1 MDADFLATWLGKVLL
16 LRVQAGAVVPNPP
29 PGLTDADV
37 KFLTLQKPDT
47 WNPNAK
53 GLNLAEVRIKIV
65 AFLASGAFT
74 DEERFLPAL
83 YAASSTDF
91 RVSETGDAMLKRSS
105 VSLEDEDLV
114 RQLFNA
120 HARLPSPYRIRILG
134 LLSKSEISTGFTREI
149 LAAFR
154 RNATSDASAAGDA
167 ASSAS
172 PGLELAKLH
181 RALFEYI
188 NWVARI
194 GPTKSKTN
202 FDDIRTPVVDLLKHF
217 IEEQGWPRPLRKSLD
232 DIALRARAYDTIGVL
247 AKGTAMSDIQC
258 LSLAQWLF
266 RSLSEDP
273 TADVVVNIDG
283 ALSSLTSVF
292 KPPHAPNIET
302 ALRAILSSYMSLALE
317 GDVVRSARHAVVKWA
332 NNCLPFSD
340 AQARWI
346 DIMAIAGRQDE
357 RSDVVEEGQKGLDPW
372 TYYANDSMSR
382 ALPDWTQMVKTFFRE
397 PNKFASKSA
406 SRGVDGMDVDE
417 ESAYLNFP
425 GDSFAAFPVAL
436 RYCKHILF
444 LTALK
449 NFTVDPGW
457 ERQLEKLVNSDLE
470 TRHALREYL
479 AAAPTISV
487 RDLLG
492 AAFEGMTKRDAKT
505 AEECA
510 TTFVDVASV
519 APKGVLQSFCY
530 RSAELMPLVTSN
542 KRELRTLG
550 AKAFGMLAAHPANEQ
565 GAMEKNIADLRSVA
579 SKFNEA
585 VGSELNAAEGAF
597 LALAHLCSRAV
608 YYHSAPG
615 DSFSGLLSGVFPRL
629 YSLAARPLPTQ
640 ETIFEALTQ
649 LWTAGIQAFASD
661 VDVKDHLIT
670 PLLAQAKKGNG
681 KAIAALGRLT
691 LAFRTSE
698 DPGNPQVEEATKAD
712 GVVDLVLES
721 LYGLYEIKQAEV
733 HFGVGEAITAA
744 VACWDARVVQ
754 LTLDVESQT
763 WPGQLTKRP
772 TRVKAMLE
780 KLLTDCKTTKPSL
793 LKASGIW
800 LFCVIEHCSYLPEIQ
815 SRLRECQAAFMRLLS
830 ARDELVQETAS
841 RGLSLVYEK
850 GDPELRSELVRDL
863 VAFFTG
869 SGPKL
874 VVGDDTTL
882 FEAGTLQ
889 AGEGKS
895 ITSYKDI
902 VSLAEEVGDQ
912 SLTYK
917 LMSLAT
923 DASTWSTRSTFGRFG
938 LSNLL
943 SESEID
949 PKLLIKL
956 YRYRF
961 DPNTNVQRSMNNI
974 WKALV
979 KDNNAVMEEHFEA
992 IMKDLL
998 KSILGKEWRVREA
1011 SCAAISDLIAGRP
1024 FPKYEPYY
1032 KDIWAAAVR
1041 VLDDIKA
1048 TVRKAALHLCIALS
1062 TTLTRQLEESGTGSA
1077 ATAMMN
1083 EALPFLLSD
1092 KGMQSNVEDVQ
1103 LISLI
1108 TVMKIAQKGGKA
1120 LKPYIATM
1128 VPHLLELISTVEPQA
1143 VNYYYQQANESNKE
1157 EIDKMRSS
1165 MVSKSPIT
1173 EAIEDCLRNVDKDVM
1188 DKLAPALEEVTKT
1201 ALGMP
1206 TKIGCS
1212 RVLGTLATRHTND
1225 FRPHAARFLQLM
1237 EKQALERNDEIS
1249 QSYARAAAYILRI
1262 APDDAKQRFVDRF
1275 IHLYLGSENEARRQ
1289 KVADV
1294 VLALSKISP
1303 DHFAAL
1309 ETNLLPLAYLGKHDA
1324 DEYTHKAFDDVWDK
1338 HAGSSRTVARY
1349 IPEITGLV
1357 QQSLNTAQWALK
1369 HAGALAIASAVASV
1383 TSASEIT
1390 GQVNLEALKVLW
1402 PVYEKALAL
1411 KTFSGKEKL
1420 LEPFPEFVAKAK
1432 AWWSADRPLAELL
1445 NKIALR
1451 EAKRNNDEYRPH
1463 AFRCLWRVAAARED
1477 LSMLP
1482 DIAKIVGP
1490 YLDMSA
1496 KEEDGD
1502 AMDVDKPSKTNG
1514 DKMRG
1519 VDPKSRVAWAAM
1531 EAVAKGYNRVR
1542 IGETPLAELRE
1553 IVVVLEEP
1561 AGSKTLNLESPHIA
1575 RSEFDIIRWTHW
1587 YGCVAELMEAAA
1599 GGKGDLT
1606 GEGLEVLKWY
1616 LATLDLER
1624 ADAGTE
1630 SQRSARAKAAGAV
1643 LKVWKKEGRG
1653 AWGGEG
1659 TEATRGVVKTAMEK
1673 ALKEERS
1680 MDVQAKWREALAL
1693 LG

>member
-1 MDADFLATWLGKVLL
+1 MDADFLANWLGKVLL

-53 GLNLAEVRIKIV
+53 GINLAEMRIKIV

-83 YAASSTDF
+83 YASSSTDF

-105 VSLEDEDLV
+105 VSLENEDLV

-134 LLSKSEISTGFTREI
+134 LLSKSEISTGFTNEI

-154 RNATSDASAAGDA
+154 KNVTTDASAAGDA

-194 GPTKSKTN
+194 GPSKTN

-258 LSLAQWLF
+258 LSLAEWLF

-302 ALRAILSSYMSLALE
+302 ALRAILSSYMSRAVE

-340 AQARWI
+340 VQARWI
-346 DIMAIAGRQDE
+346 DILAIAGRQDE

-397 PNKFASKSA
+397 PNTFAGNSA

-492 AAFEGMTKRDAKT
+492 AAFEGMTKKDAKT

-542 KRELRTLG
+542 KGELRTLG
-550 AKAFGMLAAHPANEQ
+550 AKAFGILAAHPSNEQ
-565 GAMEKNIADLRSVA
+565 GAMEKNIAGLRSIA
-579 SKFNEA
+579 SKFNKA

-608 YYHSAPG
+608 YYQSAPS
-615 DSFSGLLSGVFPRL
+615 DSFSELLGGVFPRL
-629 YSLAARPLPTQ
+629 DSLATRPLPTQ

-661 VDVKDHLIT
+661 ADVKEHLIA

-721 LYGLYEIKQAEV
+721 LYELYEIKQAEV
-733 HFGVGEAITAA
+733 HFAVGEAITAA

-754 LTLDVESQT
+754 LTLDVESQA

-772 TRVKAMLE
+772 ARVKALME

-863 VAFFTG
+863 VSFFTG

-974 WKALV
+974 WKSLV
-979 KDNNAVMEEHFEA
+979 KDNNAVMEEHFDA

-1062 TTLTRQLEESGTGSA
+1062 TTLTRQLEESGTGST

-1092 KGMQSNVEDVQ
+1092 NGIQSNVEDVQ

-1120 LKPYIATM
+1120 LKPYITTM
-1128 VPHLLELISTVEPQA
+1128 VPQLLELISTVEPQA
-1143 VNYYYQQANESNKE
+1143 VNYYYQRANESSKE

-1188 DKLAPALEEVTKT
+1188 DKLAPALEDVIKT

-1206 TKIGCS
+1206 TRIGCS

-1262 APDDAKQRFVDRF
+1262 APDDAKQRFVERF

-1303 DHFAAL
+1303 DHFTAL
-1309 ETNLLPLAYLGKHDA
+1309 ETNLLPLAYLGKHDD
-1324 DEYTHKAFDDVWDK
+1324 DEYTHKAFDEVWDK

-1390 GQVNLEALKVLW
+1390 GKVNLEALKVLW

-1411 KTFSGKEKL
+1411 KTFAGKEKL

-1432 AWWSADRPLAELL
+1432 AWWSADKPLAELL

-1496 KEEDGD
+1496 NDDDGD
-1502 AMDVDKPSKTNG
+1502 AMDVDKPGKSNG

-1553 IVVVLEEP
+1553 IAVVLEEP
-1561 AGSKTLNLESPHIA
+1561 AGSKTLNLESPHIS

-1599 GGKGDLT
+1599 GGKGEAT

-1616 LATLDLER
+1616 LATLDLDR
-1624 ADAGTE
+1624 ADTGTE
-1630 SQRSARAKAAGAV
+1630 SQRSTRAKAAGAV
-1643 LKVWKKEGRG
+1643 LKVWKKEGKG
-1653 AWGGEG
+1653 SWGGEG
-1659 TEATRGVVKTAMEK
+1659 MEATKGVVKAAMEK

-1680 MDVQAKWREALAL
+1680 MDVQAKWREALGL

>member
-1 MDADFLATWLGKVLL
+1 MDADFLANWLGKVLL

-53 GLNLAEVRIKIV
+53 GINLAEMRIKIV
-65 AFLASGAFT
+65 AFLASGAFM

-83 YAASSTDF
+83 YASSSTDF

-105 VSLEDEDLV
+105 VSLENEDLV

-120 HARLPSPYRIRILG
+120 HARLPSRYRIRILG
-134 LLSKSEISTGFTREI
+134 LLSKSEISTGFTNEI

-154 RNATSDASAAGDA
+154 KNVTTDASAAGDA

-194 GPTKSKTN
+194 GPSKTN

-258 LSLAQWLF
+258 LSLAEWLF

-302 ALRAILSSYMSLALE
+302 ALRAILSSYMSRAVE

-340 AQARWI
+340 VQARWI
-346 DIMAIAGRQDE
+346 DILAIAGRQDE

-397 PNKFASKSA
+397 PNTFAGNSA

-487 RDLLG
+487 RNLLG
-492 AAFEGMTKRDAKT
+492 AAFEGMTKKDAKT

-542 KRELRTLG
+542 KGELRTLG
-550 AKAFGMLAAHPANEQ
+550 AKALGILAAHPSNEQ
-565 GAMEKNIADLRSVA
+565 GAMEKNIAGLRSIA
-579 SKFNEA
+579 SKFNKA

-608 YYHSAPG
+608 YYQSAPS
-615 DSFSGLLSGVFPRL
+615 DSFSELLGGVFPRL
-629 YSLAARPLPTQ
+629 DSLATRPLPTQ

-661 VDVKDHLIT
+661 ADFKEHLIA

-721 LYGLYEIKQAEV
+721 LYELYEIKQAEV
-733 HFGVGEAITAA
+733 HFAVGEAITAA

-754 LTLDVESQT
+754 LTLDVESQA

-772 TRVKAMLE
+772 ARVKALME

-863 VAFFTG
+863 VSFFTG

-979 KDNNAVMEEHFEA
+979 KDNNAVMEEHFDA

-1062 TTLTRQLEESGTGSA
+1062 TTLTRQLEESGTGST

-1092 KGMQSNVEDVQ
+1092 NGIQSNVEDVQ

-1108 TVMKIAQKGGKA
+1108 TVMKIARKGGKA
-1120 LKPYIATM
+1120 LKPYITTM
-1128 VPHLLELISTVEPQA
+1128 VPQLLELISTVEPQA
-1143 VNYYYQQANESNKE
+1143 VNYYYQRANESSKE

-1188 DKLAPALEEVTKT
+1188 DKLAPALEDVIKT

-1206 TKIGCS
+1206 TRIGCS

-1262 APDDAKQRFVDRF
+1262 APDDAKQRFVERF

-1303 DHFAAL
+1303 DHFTAL
-1309 ETNLLPLAYLGKHDA
+1309 ETNLLPLAYLGKHDD
-1324 DEYTHKAFDDVWDK
+1324 DEYTHKAFDEVWDK

-1411 KTFSGKEKL
+1411 KTFAGKEKL

-1432 AWWSADRPLAELL
+1432 AWWSADKPLAELL

-1496 KEEDGD
+1496 KDDDGD
-1502 AMDVDKPSKTNG
+1502 AMDVDKPGKSNG
-1514 DKMRG
+1514 DKIRG
-1519 VDPKSRVAWAAM
+1519 VDPKSRVAWAAI

-1553 IVVVLEEP
+1553 IAVLLEEP
-1561 AGSKTLNLESPHIA
+1561 AGSKTLNLESPHIF

-1599 GGKGDLT
+1599 GGKGDTT

-1616 LATLDLER
+1616 LATLDLDR
-1624 ADAGTE
+1624 ADTGTE
-1630 SQRSARAKAAGAV
+1630 SQRSTRAKAAGAV
-1643 LKVWKKEGRG
+1643 LKVWKKEGKG
-1653 AWGGEG
+1653 SWGGEG
-1659 TEATRGVVKTAMEK
+1659 MEVTKGVVKAAMER

-1680 MDVQAKWREALAL
+1680 MDVQAKWREALGL